1 MKKLIVFVASLLIA
15 VSAHAQLGVIA
26 GITSAQTKFDNVDAA
41 IAEAQNATQYHVGL
55 TFKLGL
61 GNLLAIQPSVIYNV
75 KGSKVS
81 MVKDVADF
89 DFKSGY
95 LEVPV
100 QLQVGFGLGD
110 LARVYAIAE
119 PFVGMAITETT
130 VNGLLKDQQIEWDDF
145 ADKLEYGFGLGAGVE
160 LIKHVQV
167 AVRYFWNMGAAQNA
181 NIDWNNVAGDL
192 KDIATNKKANGVMAS
207 VALLF

>member
-1 MKKLIVFVASLLIA
+1 MKKLIVIVASLLVA

-41 IAEAQNATQYHVGL
+41 LIEAQNATQYHVGVAY
-55 TFKLGL
+55 KLGL
-61 GNLLAIQPSVIYNV
+61 GNFIAIQPAIIYNV

-81 MVKDVADF
+81 AVAGLSDF

-100 QLQVGFGLGD
+100 QLQVGMGIGD

-130 VNGLLKDQQIEWDDF
+130 IKGLASDQKIEWDDF
-145 ADKLEYGFGLGAGVE
+145 ADKLEYGIGIGAGVE

-167 AVRYFWNMGAAQNA
+167 AARYFWNMGGAKDAK
-181 NIDWNNVAGDL
+181 INVSDV
-192 KDIATNKKANGVMAS
+192 KDIVTNKTANGVMVS
-207 VALLF
+207 VVLLF

>member
-1 MKKLIVFVASLLIA
+1 MKKLIVIVASLLVA

-26 GITSAQTKFDNVDAA
+26 GITSAQTKFENVDAA
-41 IAEAQNATQYHVGL
+41 LIEAQNATQYHVGVAY
-55 TFKLGL
+55 KLGL
-61 GNLLAIQPSVIYNV
+61 GNLIAIQPAIIYNV

-81 MVKDVADF
+81 AVGSLADF

-95 LEVPV
+95 LEIPV
-100 QLQVGFGLGD
+100 QLQVGVGLGD

-130 VNGLLKDQQIEWDDF
+130 IKGLATDQKIEWDDF
-145 ADKLEYGFGLGAGVE
+145 SDKIEYGIGIGAGVE

-167 AVRYFWNMGAAQNA
+167 AARYFWNMGGAKDAK
-181 NIDWNNVAGDL
+181 INVSDV
-192 KDIATNKKANGVMAS
+192 KDIVTNKKANGVMAS
-207 VALLF
+207 VVLLF

>member
-1 MKKLIVFVASLLIA
+1 MKKLIVIVASLLIA

-41 IAEAQNATQYHVGL
+41 IIEAQNATQYHVGVAY
-55 TFKLGL
+55 KLGL
-61 GNLLAIQPSVIYNV
+61 GNFIAIQPAIIYNV

-81 MVKDVADF
+81 AVAGLSDF

-100 QLQVGFGLGD
+100 QLQVGMGIGD

-130 VNGLLKDQQIEWDDF
+130 IKGLAADQKIEWDDF
-145 ADKLEYGFGLGAGVE
+145 ADKLEYGIGIGAGVE

-167 AVRYFWNMGAAQNA
+167 AARYFWNMGGAKDAK
-181 NIDWNNVAGDL
+181 INVSDV
-192 KDIATNKKANGVMAS
+192 KDIVTNKKANGVMAS
-207 VALLF
+207 VVLLF